1 MYITSSRLTHE
12 EMDML
17 QTNET
22 DICISIRVP
31 AHNHWIKGP
40 ESGNLDRFV
49 QKAIE
54 QLNQMYPNEKNELET
69 KLLDLYKSLKLE
81 QFPLGLGLYVSK
93 GIQYVVQFP
102 FPIDEKIVISDHFD
116 LRDLLFKI
124 NYSNSY
130 YVLLIDEKQA
140 SLYTGQ
146 FNVLHK
152 IQDSN
157 FPLIYTD
164 DFEYQVPSRSS
175 SYSSR
180 SNISSFEKDKS
191 TLKKSRYLSFLKHV
205 DELMDMY
212 ITKKDAQLIIC
223 GVKSATASFLNH
235 SKHDDKIA
243 GVIHGNYSHLSESE
257 LIEMVLPILKADQEE
272 KMLDEISELQEK
284 IGEGLAEVG
293 LFDVWAAVTEGRGNV
308 LLVEKD
314 YETRVYQDKYF
325 PLEIQVTAPKRLH
338 CIVENPVDKLIEMHL
353 KKNGKMLLVNNGML
367 KNYKQIALITR
378 Y

>member
-1 MYITSSRLTHE
+1 
-12 EMDML
+12 MDML
-17 QTNET
+17 QTNES
-22 DICISIRVP
+22 DICISIIVP

-40 ESGNLDRFV
+40 ESANLDRFV

-54 QLNQMYPNEKNELET
+54 QLNQLYPNEKNELET
-69 KLLDLYKSLKLE
+69 KLLDLYKTLKLE

-93 GIQYVVQFP
+93 RIQYVVQFP
-102 FPIDEKIVISDHFD
+102 FHVEEKVVISGHFD

-130 YVLLIDEKQA
+130 HVLLIDEKLV

-223 GVKSATASFLNH
+223 GVKSVTASFLNH

-243 GVIHGNYSHLSESE
+243 GVIHGNYNHLSESE
-257 LIEMVLPILKADQEE
+257 LIEMVVPILKADQEE

-293 LFDVWAAVTEGRGNV
+293 LFDVWAAVTEGRGNI

-314 YETRVYQDKYF
+314 YETRVYHDKNF
-325 PLEIQVTAPKRLH
+325 PLEIQVTAPKREH
-338 CIVENPVDKLIEMHL
+338 CIVENPVDKLIGMHL
-353 KKNGKMLLVNNGML
+353 KKKGKMLLVNNGML